1 MRITVNRGISLVLIT
16 IALVYLIMA
25 FQLPEY
31 AFVPVDSDLIPKMLG
46 ICLLIL
52 GVCFFFAKDV
62 DTEEQK
68 AKRTIPKKEAFM
80 LLSMMGLI
88 LAYITVLEVVGFI
101 IMTALFILIS
111 TRLLGYKKWIVNA
124 STAIIFSV
132 GVYSL
137 FNYGLSIRLPAGIL
151 PF

>member
-1 MRITVNRGISLVLIT
+1 MKLTVNRGISLVLIT

-52 GVCFFFAKDV
+52 GICFFFAKDI

-68 AKRTIPKKEAFM
+68 AKRTIPKKETFM
-80 LLSMMGLI
+80 LLAMMGLI

-101 IMTALFILIS
+101 IMTALFILVS

-124 STAIIFSV
+124 STAIIFSI

>member
-68 AKRTIPKKEAFM
+68 AKRTIPKRSIYVAINDGIN
-80 LLSMMGLI
+80 SGLYNGFRSCWVYYYDGFVHS
-88 LAYITVLEVVGFI
+88 YINKITWV
-101 IMTALFILIS
+101 
-111 TRLLGYKKWIVNA
+111 
-124 STAIIFSV
+124 
-132 GVYSL
+132 
-137 FNYGLSIRLPAGIL
+137 
-151 PF
+151 